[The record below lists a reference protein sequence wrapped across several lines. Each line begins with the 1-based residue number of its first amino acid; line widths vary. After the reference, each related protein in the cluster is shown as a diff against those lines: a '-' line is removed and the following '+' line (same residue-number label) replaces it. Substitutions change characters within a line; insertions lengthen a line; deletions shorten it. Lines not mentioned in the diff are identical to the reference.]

1 MSDALLAGSLASHL
15 AVATAFA
22 LLFGV
27 AASLPQSA
35 NLLRWSAASVPVVG
49 LRLTLAALAVLGWPF
64 GSAQTSASSVEPGG
78 LGIFD
83 SQLLLPWLQWF
94 ASVITALIFA
104 WVLLLPRPHPRWDS
118 LLLGANSLL
127 VVVLAL
133 SVGLE
138 RIAGAIWPAG
148 FWSVAGLLLTLS
160 VVVLLAVRRISGWPL
175 HLAGYTAL
183 AAGFGIDGW
192 FGSSL
197 LRAVEALAY
206 PAMCYVVIRSLVR
219 ARVEEA
225 VLEAGGTDRMSA
237 AFVRTLTVFGD
248 AMDSELL
255 TRSGLRLISQFLR
268 ARSGVLITG
277 PDQDGGL
284 TVEATVDLVGGPF
297 ALRPGSGSGPF
308 GSAQGR
314 RERARLPLR
323 SQVLPGLTS
332 SLVRGRARILPKD
345 KEFEALKEALGLR
358 ATGLAMLAPLQL
370 NGGRKGGMLLFS
382 DPELQSWS
390 STDLETLEAWANS
403 MSEKLA
409 GPPET
414 LPQTEPTEQV
424 ESLKGELRLALEELA
439 EVTHQSTRPDPIP
452 VGSLTALI
460 EGMREPIISIQGYS
474 ELLAGGALGKL
485 GSDQR
490 KFLEQLNENAAQVVI
505 QLNSL
510 LRLVSGSELQI
521 ESRADVINSV
531 ETAVAQVG
539 ASLQEKGQ
547 SLHLDLPER
556 LPAVGGDPDVLRQIL
571 VTLIEH
577 AIQASP
583 PGAVIPVS
591 AIANDSADGVW
602 VSLSVSDSGSGILPE
617 ELGRV
622 FQSSDPGRGADTGLA
637 HVKLLAEGLGGR
649 VWIGSEVGGGSTVT
663 VLIPASEA

>member
-35 NLLRWSAASVPVVG
+35 NPLRWSAASVPVVG

-64 GSAQTSASSVEPGG
+64 GSAQGR

-94 ASVITALIFA
+94 ASVITALTFA
-104 WVLLLPRPHPRWDS
+104 WVLLLPRKHPRWDS

-138 RIAGAIWPAG
+138 RLAGAIWPAG

-175 HLAGYTAL
+175 HVAGYTAL

-192 FGSSL
+192 FGSGL

-277 PDQDGGL
+277 PDQAGEL
-284 TVEATVDLVGGPF
+284 TVEATVDSLG
-297 ALRPGSGSGPF
+297 GPF

-314 RERARLPLR
+314 REPARLTLR
-323 SQVLPGLTS
+323 SQVLPVLTG

-370 NGGRKGGMLLFS
+370 NDGRKGGMLLFS

-439 EVTHQSTRPDPIP
+439 EVTHQSTHPDPIP

-460 EGMREPIISIQGYS
+460 EGMREPITSIQGYS

-490 KFLEQLNENAAQVVI
+490 KFLEQLNENAARVVI

-602 VSLSVSDSGSGILPE
+602 VSLSVSDSGSGIPPE

-622 FQSSDPGRGADTGLA
+622 FQSSDPGRGADTGLGR
-637 HVKLLAEGLGGR
+637 VKLLAEGLGGR